1 MPLACKTIS
10 DECAAFK
17 AIGWLLLYRVW
28 HNDPSSKLLNRKL
41 TFVSDSIHCML
52 SQVVRIFSNRPKL
65 GLEACAHAISRNL
78 YHHVSACVNLQIS
91 VRCFKYQSSQPSMMS
106 DHFQHCLGYHPAG
119 ADQLTPLAC
128 GHGIIAFGLMQSI
141 GCAWVAIY
149 RRQHIHHFTCEALY
163 VFMGAALTMPR
174 SLFCGCLHLL
184 KSLLMQMAHC
194 HTRVARY
201 SWDVMHISINKQI
214 YIYIFVY
221 IYICIYMYIYICIYR
236 YTCNFLWIH
245 GSLVMHEYV
254 LHQHAFLIYS
264 TLIHE
269 LQIMDVAGNPSI
281 SSLQKRA
288 RAFAR
293 AVPVQ
298 AGVAILL
305 YLLHP
310 QDLAIAADGS
320 VGEPRLLRS
329 TNV

>member
-1 MPLACKTIS
+1 
-10 DECAAFK
+10 
-17 AIGWLLLYRVW
+17 
-28 HNDPSSKLLNRKL
+28 
-41 TFVSDSIHCML
+41 
-52 SQVVRIFSNRPKL
+52 
-65 GLEACAHAISRNL
+65 
-78 YHHVSACVNLQIS
+78 
-91 VRCFKYQSSQPSMMS
+91 
-106 DHFQHCLGYHPAG
+106 
-119 ADQLTPLAC
+119 
-128 GHGIIAFGLMQSI
+128 
-141 GCAWVAIY
+141 
-149 RRQHIHHFTCEALY
+149 
-163 VFMGAALTMPR
+163 
-174 SLFCGCLHLL
+174 
-184 KSLLMQMAHC
+184 
-194 HTRVARY
+194 
-201 SWDVMHISINKQI
+201 
-214 YIYIFVY
+214 
-221 IYICIYMYIYICIYR
+221 MYIYICIYR

-288 RAFAR
+288 PAVAR
-293 AVPVQ
+293 AVPVR

>member
-141 GCAWVAIY
+141 GCAWLAIY
-149 RRQHIHHFTCEALY
+149 I
-163 VFMGAALTMPR
+163 G
-174 SLFCGCLHLL
+174 
-184 KSLLMQMAHC
+184 
-194 HTRVARY
+194 
-201 SWDVMHISINKQI
+201 DNI
-214 YIYIFVY
+214 YIISHAKHCTCSWVQHWLCQEASSVAVFIFLSPSSCKWLTATQGWHG
-221 IYICIYMYIYICIYR
+221 IAGMSCIY
-236 YTCNFLWIH
+236 L
-245 GSLVMHEYV
+245 
-254 LHQHAFLIYS
+254 
-264 TLIHE
+264 
-269 LQIMDVAGNPSI
+269 
-281 SSLQKRA
+281 
-288 RAFAR
+288 
-293 AVPVQ
+293 
-298 AGVAILL
+298 
-305 YLLHP
+305 
-310 QDLAIAADGS
+310 
-320 VGEPRLLRS
+320 
-329 TNV
+329 